1 MKKKA
6 SFDKEGSSFNKG
18 SFVSQRTPSQK
29 FSRNVTKLF
38 RNIFSAIFPT
48 KSFSSRL
55 VRSRHQSCTVRK
67 GVLRNFV
74 QFTGKHL
81 CQSLFFDKVEGLKPT
96 NVLEKRLWHS
106 CFPVNCAKFLRTP
119 LLTEHLLATAS
130 LYCGVTD
137 RAQKIKCNLFSNDR
151 EKGNESRK
159 NNPFQTNVP
168 FYFNFS
174 YFFFFF
180 FWRININ
187 LNFTSK

>member
-48 KSFSSRL
+48 
-55 VRSRHQSCTVRK
+55 
-67 GVLRNFV
+67 
-74 QFTGKHL
+74 
-81 CQSLFFDKVEGLKPT
+81 E
-96 NVLEKRLWHS
+96 LEIEL
-106 CFPVNCAKFLRTP
+106 NCAKFLRTP

-174 YFFFFF
+174 YFLFFF